1 MDVSVSESITIV
13 EAVVAK
19 NRDSLSQSFL
29 GMVEDTRYRLM
40 FDQDIT
46 SGILK
51 AYQGSQLIFDSSILL
66 LKPANFYDSITLSEN
81 ISLEFT
87 AFINVV
93 DETTVSESFSKS

>member
-1 MDVSVSESITIV
+1 MDVSVSENITIA

-29 GMVEDTRYRLM
+29 GMVEDTKYRLM

-51 AYQGSQLIFDSSILL
+51 AYQGSQLVFDSSILL
-66 LKPANFYDSITLSEN
+66 LKPANFKELIAISEN
-81 ISLEFT
+81 VSLKFS
-87 AFINVV
+87 AFISVT
-93 DETTVSESFSKS
+93 DAITVSEDFSKS

>member
-1 MDVSVSESITIV
+1 MDVSVSESVTIA
-13 EAVVAK
+13 EAIVAK

>member
-1 MDVSVSESITIV
+1 MDVSVSESVTIA
-13 EAVVAK
+13 EAIVAK

-29 GMVEDTRYRLM
+29 GMVEDTKYRLM